1 MEDNNSNKKK
11 LTRKDFLRISGSIVA
26 GGAIAGV
33 SGKLI
38 SDMVRRPDKL
48 FFDAEGETYDIS
60 DGDVT
65 VSPYRRTTSLRTP
78 AEIEAFDICGDRM
91 IAASGG
97 AVTFYTL
104 DGKEL
109 DSFKTGTEVRD
120 ICVDKEEIYVL
131 YPARIEVFS
140 QAGEMLR
147 GWDACSDN
155 SDYCSLTVTP
165 TGVFVTDVFA
175 KNICKYTRDG
185 GLVKF
190 IDSPN
195 GFVIPS
201 YCFAIASHNGTI
213 YCSNAGRHIIESYT
227 EDGKYI
233 TSFGQAGTATGSFC
247 GCCNPVHL
255 YISSAG
261 EIITSEKGIPRVSCY
276 STDGRFRSVLLNRRA
291 LGGGYDAYEA
301 RLSSDGQILAAG
313 KHSLSVYKYDASLA
327 AENGSPACEICGITS
342 CPIRRGITV

>member
-1 MEDNNSNKKK
+1 MEKDNKKK
-11 LTRKDFLRISGSIVA
+11 LTRKEFLRLSGSIVA

-38 SDMVRRPDKL
+38 SDMVRRPEKL
-48 FFDAEGETYDIS
+48 FFSAEGETYDIS
-60 DGDVT
+60 DGDVS
-65 VSPYRRTTSLRTP
+65 VSPYRRTVSLQSP
-78 AEIEAFDICGDRM
+78 AEIEAFDTMGDRM
-91 IAASGG
+91 IAAGDG
-97 AVTFYTL
+97 TL
-104 DGKEL
+104 TIYSIDGSVEK
-109 DSFKTGTEVRD
+109 SFSVGPDVRD
-120 ICVDKEEIYVL
+120 ICTVSDEIYVL
-131 YPARIEVFS
+131 FPARIEVYS
-140 QAGEMLR
+140 PQGAMLR

-175 KNICKYTRDG
+175 KNICKYTREG

-201 YCFAIASHNGTI
+201 YCFAIASHDGTI

-255 YISSAG
+255 YISDAG

-276 STDGRFRSVLLNRRA
+276 SADGKFRSVLLNRRA
-291 LGGGYDAYEA
+291 LGGGSDAYEA
-301 RLSSDGQILAAG
+301 RLSSDGRILVAG
-313 KHSLSVYKYDASLA
+313 KRSLSVYRYDSSLA
-327 AENGSPACEICGITS
+327 RGAGESSACEICGIS
-342 CPIRRGITV
+342 DCPIRRGITV